1 MRAEGE
7 RMEKTPAKEG
17 RWAVLELKRRL
28 EEVRAADQGTE
39 TKQKPNFIHAKAGY
53 KCKLSTQSELNA
65 ILCRQQAYK
74 LYILL
79 QETKGFRATYSEITR
94 SRF

>member
-1 MRAEGE
+1 
-7 RMEKTPAKEG
+7 MEKTPTKEG

-28 EEVRAADQGTE
+28 EDVRAADQGTE
-39 TKQKPNFIHAKAGY
+39 TKQKPNFIHAEAGY
-53 KCKLSTQSELNA
+53 KCKLSTQSEINA